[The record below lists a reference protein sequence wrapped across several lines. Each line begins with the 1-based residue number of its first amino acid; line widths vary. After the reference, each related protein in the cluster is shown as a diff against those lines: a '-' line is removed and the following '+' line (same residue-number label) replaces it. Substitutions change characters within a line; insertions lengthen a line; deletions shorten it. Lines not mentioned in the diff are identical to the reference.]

1 MKPQRPRA
9 LVNAN
14 PKYQW
19 IKFILM
25 FLVEKM
31 ELSVMGGN
39 CYLACTNTSIY
50 SGQLDQIEIYSVY
63 QMCIYFFESV
73 FCMLL
78 NIYTW
83 LVHLFTTISE

>member
-1 MKPQRPRA
+1 
-9 LVNAN
+9 
-14 PKYQW
+14 
-19 IKFILM
+19 
-25 FLVEKM
+25 
-31 ELSVMGGN
+31 MGGN

-78 NIYTW
+78 NIYT
-83 LVHLFTTISE
+83 

>member
-9 LVNAN
+9 LVNVN

-78 NIYTW
+78 NIYIW
-83 LVHLFTTISE
+83 LVHWYSCRL